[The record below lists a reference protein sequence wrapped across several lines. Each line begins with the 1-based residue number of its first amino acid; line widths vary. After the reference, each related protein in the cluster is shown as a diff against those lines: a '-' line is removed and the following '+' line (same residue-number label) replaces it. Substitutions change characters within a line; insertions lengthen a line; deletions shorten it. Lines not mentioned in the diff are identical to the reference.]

1 MILKVQMA
9 MYYCIHN
16 CIMRE
21 LGSLWQTLVGTSL
34 FNSLDTVSN
43 VAQNNINFEFE
54 YYHSVLDYV
63 HMQQQDG
70 TKQIDK

>member
-1 MILKVQMA
+1 MTDISWYITISSQ
-9 MYYCIHN
+9 
-16 CIMRE
+16 
-21 LGSLWQTLVGTSL
+21 
-34 FNSLDTVSN
+34 DTVRN

-54 YYHSVLDYV
+54 YYRSVVDYV

>member
-1 MILKVQMA
+1 MTDISW
-9 MYYCIHN
+9 YIT
-16 CIMRE
+16 I
-21 LGSLWQTLVGTSL
+21 
-34 FNSLDTVSN
+34 NSLDTVSN

-54 YYHSVLDYV
+54 YYRSVLDYV